1 VLVIGFGLY
10 VLAIWSIARRRIGW
24 VRWLFVGILIL
35 GLPRFVRMTN
45 FYYYTD
51 PIAAFEYV
59 LHYLATAGAMLLVFT
74 TEARAWFRNKPAI
87 DPAVFD

>member
-1 VLVIGFGLY
+1 MVDRQTPYRLGSM
-10 VLAIWSIARRRIGW
+10 A
-24 VRWLFVGILIL
+24 FVGILIL

-59 LHYLATAGAMLLVFT
+59 LHYLATASAMLLVFT
-74 TEARAWFRNKPAI
+74 TEARAWFRNKRP
-87 DPAVFD
+87 